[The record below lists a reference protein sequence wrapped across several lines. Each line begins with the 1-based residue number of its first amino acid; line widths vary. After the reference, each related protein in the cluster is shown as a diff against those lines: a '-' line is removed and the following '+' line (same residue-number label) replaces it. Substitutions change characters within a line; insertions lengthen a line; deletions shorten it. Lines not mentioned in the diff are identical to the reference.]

1 MRTLKSILLAGA
13 MLLATPAFFSSCQED
28 APQIDYTMSV
38 TVVNDFTK
46 VVDAINNGTLK
57 NEQAI
62 AQLTA
67 AIDKMSVDQQTK
79 LQAIKDVL
87 NSLNATVDAKLAAI
101 EAAMKAQ
108 TIALEGKLA
117 LIEDAMKAQ
126 TLALEKKCDALVA
139 AIKALPDYTEKLQA
153 IEKAIS
159 ALPDYTSKLE
169 AIEKALTSQTLEL
182 KDKLAAIEATMKNQ
196 SIMLN
201 DRLMALENAIKAL
214 PDYTDK
220 LQAIEKAI
228 SALPDYTDKLAAI
241 DKALASQTMELSDR
255 LAYIETAMKT
265 QTIKLADKLDA
276 LEKAINNL
284 PDYTEQLQAIKT
296 AIDALPDYT
305 EKLAAIDKALAS
317 QTMEL
322 SDRLVYIEAAMKAQ
336 TLKLD
341 DKLGALEKAINNL
354 PNYTDQ
360 LTAIKK
366 AIDALPNYN
375 DKLAAIEN
383 AMKDQ
388 TKKLSEKLAF
398 IEAAMKTQTLTLSA
412 KINTLNTILALH
424 SIDMSLKLNAIKKA
438 IENMPDYTAAFN
450 NIKNEIAKLVKAV
463 EDGNKSQ
470 EEALD
475 YIAVLLKELKE
486 NSGSDDTSVKSSIV
500 FKVREILCLDPNC
513 GIKYWVDSEPKI
525 KFIVDR
531 NAAHSKTNP
540 LKVYKN
546 GKQVKPALVKENAT
560 SNLAYYMFEGNIGDV
575 IKIEGEIK
583 FFFTHYG
590 TKYDLSDAKGVEH
603 LVLQYDT
610 RDENYDFS
618 KMDNLKT
625 LELISGAKDAGI
637 AWQTIAKT
645 IQKKVDGTAKV
656 YSYVDDT
663 RSEKAYIPAT
673 REYVAIPLPL
683 QGVKDFKVCLNS
695 DDDAKLA
702 ADMFTSK
709 KWEVNLQKTQFIQ
722 QRNEL
727 GYTF

>member
-255 LAYIETAMKT
+255 LVFIEAAMKE
-265 QTIKLADKLDA
+265 QTLKLADKLEA
-276 LEKAINNL
+276 LEKAI
-284 PDYTEQLQAIKT
+284 K
-296 AIDALPDYT
+296 ALPDYT
-305 EKLAAIDKALAS
+305 
-317 QTMEL
+317 
-322 SDRLVYIEAAMKAQ
+322 
-336 TLKLD
+336 
-341 DKLGALEKAINNL
+341 
-354 PNYTDQ
+354 
-360 LTAIKK
+360 
-366 AIDALPNYN
+366 
-375 DKLAAIEN
+375 DKLAAIEAAIKALPNYEAQLKALNNLITDQNSKLDDQIAALEGIMN
-383 AMKDQ
+383 AIPDISN
-388 TKKLSEKLAF
+388 KLDA
-398 IEAAMKTQTLTLSA
+398 IE
-412 KINTLNTILALH
+412 
-424 SIDMSLKLNAIKKA
+424 NAIKA
-438 IENMPDYTAAFN
+438 MPDYDAAIN
-450 NIKNEIAKLVKAV
+450 GIKDEIANLVKEVKTGNKSEADALAEIAKKL
-463 EDGNKSQ
+463 E
-470 EEALD
+470 
-475 YIAVLLKELKE
+475 ELKAAGGSTTVVKDCVDLGLPSGLMWRKYNVGANSEYEKGNYYAWGETVTKQDYYFPTYKWGEYIE
-486 NSGSDDTSVKSSIV
+486 NGYKSHYTKYNETDKLTLLQPEDD
-500 FKVREILCLDPNC
+500 
-513 GIKYWVDSEPKI
+513 
-525 KFIVDR
+525 
-531 NAAHSKTNP
+531 AATANLGNNYRTP
-540 LKVYKN
+540 T
-546 GKQVKPALVKENAT
+546 VKEWEELLAECTWEVAT
-560 SNLAYYMFEGNIGDV
+560 TTNKNNKTVIDYWKVVGPNGNFIILPSAGYYF
-575 IKIEGEIK
+575 GEEWK
-583 FFFTHYG
+583 
-590 TKYDLSDAKGVEH
+590 
-603 LVLQYDT
+603 
-610 RDENYDFS
+610 
-618 KMDNLKT
+618 
-625 LELISGAKDAGI
+625 
-637 AWQTIAKT
+637 
-645 IQKKVDGTAKV
+645 
-656 YSYVDDT
+656 SYASCYQSA
-663 RSEKAYIPAT
+663 SEKAILWEIDETNEMPNMFDVK
-673 REYVAIPLPL
+673 REYGYPVRP
-683 QGVKDFKVCLNS
+683 VY
-695 DDDAKLA
+695 
-702 ADMFTSK
+702 TK
-709 KWEVNLQKTQFIQ
+709 K
-722 QRNEL
+722 
-727 GYTF
+727 

>member
-38 TVVNDFTK
+38 TVVNDFSK

-67 AIDKMSVDQQTK
+67 AIDKMNADQQTK

-87 NSLNATVDAKLAAI
+87 NSLNATVDTKLAAI

-108 TIALEGKLA
+108 TITLEGKLA

-139 AIKALPDYTEKLQA
+139 AIKSLPDYTDKLQA

-182 KDKLAAIEATMKNQ
+182 KDKLAAIEAMMKNQ

-201 DRLMALENAIKAL
+201 DRLEALEKAIKSL

-228 SALPDYTDKLAAI
+228 SALPDYTSKLEAI
-241 DKALASQTMELSDR
+241 EKALASQTMELSDR
-255 LAYIETAMKT
+255 LAYIEAAMKD
-265 QTIKLADKLDA
+265 QTLKLADKLDA
-276 LEKAINNL
+276 LDEAIKAL

-296 AIDALPDYT
+296 AIDGLPD
-305 EKLAAIDKALAS
+305 
-317 QTMEL
+317 
-322 SDRLVYIEAAMKAQ
+322 
-336 TLKLD
+336 
-341 DKLGALEKAINNL
+341 
-354 PNYTDQ
+354 
-360 LTAIKK
+360 
-366 AIDALPNYN
+366 YN
-375 DKLAAIEN
+375 DKLAAIET

-450 NIKNEIAKLVKAV
+450 NIKNEIANLVKAV
-463 EDGNKSQ
+463 EDGNKS
-470 EEALD
+470 EADALAE
-475 YIAVLLKELKE
+475 IAKKLEELKAAGGIGGGSE
-486 NSGSDDTSVKSSIV
+486 PMPIPKNCIDLGLPSGLLWAKSNMGTTDPKEIGDYYAWGETSTKKKYYSTNYKHYTGIDLDLKKYNEKDRKTVLELEDDAANANLGVGYRIPTQEDWQELLDNCKWEAVTTTLPIELDPAQRKGIARWKVTGPNGKSIVLPMTGGFRCDTWFDDSDEDTYYTTANLWPVEELSKYDKYERAVVLTWPLLAKKTSSGSIKKPTFISKRRYFGVVVRPV
-500 FKVREILCLDPNC
+500 F
-513 GIKYWVDSEPKI
+513 
-525 KFIVDR
+525 DR
-531 NAAHSKTNP
+531 
-540 LKVYKN
+540 Y
-546 GKQVKPALVKENAT
+546 
-560 SNLAYYMFEGNIGDV
+560 
-575 IKIEGEIK
+575 
-583 FFFTHYG
+583 
-590 TKYDLSDAKGVEH
+590 SDK
-603 LVLQYDT
+603 
-610 RDENYDFS
+610 
-618 KMDNLKT
+618 
-625 LELISGAKDAGI
+625 
-637 AWQTIAKT
+637 
-645 IQKKVDGTAKV
+645 
-656 YSYVDDT
+656 
-663 RSEKAYIPAT
+663 
-673 REYVAIPLPL
+673 
-683 QGVKDFKVCLNS
+683 
-695 DDDAKLA
+695 
-702 ADMFTSK
+702 
-709 KWEVNLQKTQFIQ
+709 
-722 QRNEL
+722 
-727 GYTF
+727 